1 MEQNYNG
8 GFHIERMKSRIPWDM
23 PGGHT
28 HNYHEIYYLLSGNR
42 RYFAGQTIYN
52 VDAGDLVVIPKGT
65 PHHMSSRAADN
76 YERYVV
82 YFSDDFF
89 APLAEILGAK
99 ETHRFLNFGCVSI
112 PSQYQPIMRKY
123 FEEMEREARHEN
135 ECSKLVESCALG
147 NVAAL
152 ALRYG
157 KGAES
162 DSAEKIE
169 KIQEVARHIRENFN
183 QEITLSD
190 AAQMAF
196 MEETYFSK
204 QFKKMTGFGFSEY
217 VTQIRMQQAEELLRN
232 SKLSVG
238 KIAELCGYSGSNYF
252 GDAFKKRYG
261 ISPIKLRKNYRQSVD
276 GYKK

>member
-23 PGGHT
+23 DGGHT
-28 HNYHEIYYLLSGNR
+28 HNYHEMYYLLSGSR
-42 RYFAGQTIYN
+42 RYFAGQTLYN
-52 VDAGDLVVIPKGT
+52 VEAGDLVVIPKGT
-65 PHHMSSRAADN
+65 PHHMSSRTSDN

-82 YFSDDFF
+82 YFSDEFF
-89 APLAEILGAK
+89 APLAETLGEK
-99 ETHRFLNFGCVSI
+99 ETQRFLNFGCVSI
-112 PSQYQPIMRKY
+112 PLQHQATLRKF
-123 FEEMEREARHEN
+123 FEVMEQEARHEN
-135 ECSKLVESCALG
+135 ECSRLVKSCALG
-147 NVAAL
+147 NAAAL

-157 KGAES
+157 KGAKS

-169 KIQEVARHIRENFN
+169 KIQEVARYIRENFN
-183 QEITLSD
+183 QEITLCD
-190 AAQMAF
+190 AAQIAF

-204 QFKKMTGFGFSEY
+204 QFKKLTGFGFSEY
-217 VTQIRMQQAEELLRN
+217 VSQIRMQQAEELLRN

-261 ISPIKLRKNYRQSVD
+261 ISPMKMRKNYREEI
-276 GYKK
+276 GK